1 MPCCL
6 NPVAEDPAAVT
17 TVGTGGA
24 TLLSITLT
32 VALEDDEI
40 LLLLDEEW
48 GMPVVSTLVEEPWR
62 LIPIEDGTFL
72 LFDPAENLEIIVVTV
87 LP

>member
-40 LLLLDEEW
+40 LLLLEEEL
-48 GMPVVSTLVEEPWR
+48 GMPVVSTLVE
-62 LIPIEDGTFL
+62 
-72 LFDPAENLEIIVVTV
+72 DP
-87 LP
+87 

>member
-6 NPVAEDPAAVT
+6 NPVDADPAAVT

-40 LLLLDEEW
+40 LLLLDDEW

-62 LIPIEDGTFL
+62 LIPIDDGTFL
-72 LFDPAENLEIIVVTV
+72 LFDPAENVEIIAVMV